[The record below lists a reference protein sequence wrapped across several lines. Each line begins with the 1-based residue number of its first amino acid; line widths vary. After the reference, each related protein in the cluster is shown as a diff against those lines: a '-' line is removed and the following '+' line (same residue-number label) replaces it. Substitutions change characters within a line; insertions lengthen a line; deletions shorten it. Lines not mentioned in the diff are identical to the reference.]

1 MSSRI
6 SPGILA
12 GWVLCSCL
20 GLAACGKSSG
30 GASAGAAP
38 PPDVNVA
45 KVVEKR
51 IPEWDEYTG
60 KLETVEVRPRVSGY
74 IDKVAF
80 TEGALVKQGEL
91 LFIIDPRPYHAERDR
106 AAAEVKRLKTAVD
119 LAHIERER
127 VQRLRTSGAVSQEE
141 LDERDSTVAQAEANY
156 AGAGAALEVAEL

>member
-30 GASAGAAP
+30 GASAGAPP

-51 IPEWDEYTG
+51 IQEWDEYTG
-60 KLETVEVRPRVSGY
+60 KLEAVETVEVRPRVSGY

-106 AAAEVKRLKTAVD
+106 AAPARVVGV
-119 LAHIERER
+119 ERP
-127 VQRLRTSGAVSQEE
+127 
-141 LDERDSTVAQAEANY
+141 
-156 AGAGAALEVAEL
+156 